1 MKDKIKITYVI
12 SGVDYSL
19 GFLWLSKYI
28 DKDKYDANF
37 IFLSKN
43 KPTLHNLL
51 LIDGIKSTF
60 LPCRSKFDYFKIL
73 LRLFI
78 KFVLE
83 RPHIV
88 HAHLLEAGLLSLAAA
103 RLAFI
108 KKRIYTR
115 HHATYNQ
122 VYYPHMVKY
131 DKLINSLA
139 THLVAISNNVA
150 EVLVKSEKVT
160 PEKVVII
167 PHGFEFEKFIH
178 PNKENSLLLNNKY
191 NNTGKHPVIGVISR
205 FIALKGLQYIIPAF
219 ERILKYH
226 PNALLIL
233 ANASGDFSNKID
245 DLLSKLPS
253 DSYIKIEF
261 EKDLFSLYS
270 IFDYFIHVPIDPS
283 VEAFGQ
289 VYIEALA
296 AGIPSVFTLSGIAP
310 DFIVD
315 EKNALVVPF
324 KDSDAIYN
332 SLEKLIGNDVLKEK
346 IVRQGRADVLNMFS
360 FEKSILKMC
369 EIYES

>member
-1 MKDKIKITYVI
+1 M
-12 SGVDYSL
+12 
-19 GFLWLSKYI
+19 
-28 DKDKYDANF
+28 
-37 IFLSKN
+37 
-43 KPTLHNLL
+43 
-51 LIDGIKSTF
+51 
-60 LPCRSKFDYFKIL
+60 
-73 LRLFI
+73 
-78 KFVLE
+78 
-83 RPHIV
+83 
-88 HAHLLEAGLLSLAAA
+88 
-103 RLAFI
+103 
-108 KKRIYTR
+108 
-115 HHATYNQ
+115 
-122 VYYPHMVKY
+122 
-131 DKLINSLA
+131 
-139 THLVAISNNVA
+139 
-150 EVLVKSEKVT
+150 
-160 PEKVVII
+160 
-167 PHGFEFEKFIH
+167 
-178 PNKENSLLLNNKY
+178 
-191 NNTGKHPVIGVISR
+191 
-205 FIALKGLQYIIPAF
+205 
-219 ERILKYH
+219 
-226 PNALLIL
+226 
-233 ANASGDFSNKID
+233 
-245 DLLSKLPS
+245 PS